1 MQMNT
6 GIFHLIWV
14 APKQLKNPPDDVFQA
29 VFCHSAA
36 YCCLSRF
43 QKIILVKEKEKNPRK
58 SCGKKGLKAFSDI
71 YLISF
76 QKHLEWMLK
85 VSWVSTHA

>member
-1 MQMNT
+1 MGTLITTMLIVNANEHWYISLNLT
-6 GIFHLIWV
+6 GT
-14 APKQLKNPPDDVFQA
+14 KTTQKSTRMMFQA

-76 QKHLEWMLK
+76 QKHLE
-85 VSWVSTHA
+85 

>member
-1 MQMNT
+1 M
-6 GIFHLIWV
+6 
-14 APKQLKNPPDDVFQA
+14 FQA

-76 QKHLEWMLK
+76 QKHLE
-85 VSWVSTHA
+85 